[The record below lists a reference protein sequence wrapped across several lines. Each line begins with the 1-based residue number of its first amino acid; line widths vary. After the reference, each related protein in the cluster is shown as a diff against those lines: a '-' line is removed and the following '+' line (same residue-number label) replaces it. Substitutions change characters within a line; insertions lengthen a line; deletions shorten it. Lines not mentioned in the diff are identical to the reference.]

1 MASFDD
7 LGERVERLL
16 MRFAELQKTNELLAG
31 KLRAAEQER
40 DNFRQRLNEAR
51 QRVDALLARLPDNIP
66 LAPAESQGD
75 TQREGRPA

>member
-7 LGERVERLL
+7 LGERIERLL
-16 MRFAELQKTNELLAG
+16 MRYAELQKTNELLMG

-51 QRVDALLARLPDNIP
+51 QRVDALLARLPDNLP
-66 LAPAESQGD
+66 LNADSADVQHI
-75 TQREGRPA
+75 EGRDL

>member
-7 LGERVERLL
+7 LGERIERLL
-16 MRFAELQKTNELLAG
+16 MRFAELQRTNELLTG

-51 QRVDALLARLPDNIP
+51 TRVDALLARLPDNIP
-66 LAPAESQGD
+66 LAAADAAD
-75 TQREGRPA
+75 TDNHEGRPL

>member
-16 MRFAELQKTNELLAG
+16 MRYAELQKTNELLTG
-31 KLRAAEQER
+31 KLRVAEQER

-66 LAPAESQGD
+66 LNSDGDEELHAQGRD
-75 TQREGRPA
+75 L

>member
-16 MRFAELQKTNELLAG
+16 MRFAELQKTNDLLGG
-31 KLRAAEQER
+31 KLRVAEQER
-40 DNFRQRLNEAR
+40 DSFRQRLNEAR

-66 LAPAESQGD
+66 LAPTQDD
-75 TQREGRPA
+75 TQREGRPS